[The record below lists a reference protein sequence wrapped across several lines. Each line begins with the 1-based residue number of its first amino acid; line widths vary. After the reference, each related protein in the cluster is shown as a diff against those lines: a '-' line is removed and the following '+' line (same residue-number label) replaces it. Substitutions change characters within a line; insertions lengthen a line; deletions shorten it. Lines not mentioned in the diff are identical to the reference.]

1 MDRTELLLKDLTEAV
16 GLAGFEREVAKS
28 MEKHLKGYARVSHD
42 KLGSV
47 VFTKEGTARTPR
59 VMLAGHM
66 DEVGFIVKSITKE
79 GFVKFIPVGG
89 WWGHVVLGQRVLVR
103 TRKGDLPG
111 VVGSKPPHELDEDER
126 KKVVQFKDM
135 YIDVGATAG
144 ANVAKQLGVR
154 PGDPIVP
161 WSPFTVMQNRKAYMA
176 KALDDRAGCAVV
188 VEAIRQLAKIKHPN
202 TVYGV
207 GTVQEEVGLRGAA
220 TAVELVDPDVAFV
233 IDVSIAHDMPNSK
246 DEEQERLGAG
256 PSITVYDGSMIP
268 NPSLRDLVIETAG
281 KAKIPFHYSSVER
294 GGTDGGRIHMH
305 RIGVPSL
312 VLGMP
317 TRYIHGHVGILHRGD
332 FDATVRLLVAVIRQ
346 MDAKA
351 VASLTK

>member
-1 MDRTELLLKDLTEAV
+1 MDRTELLLKDLTETAGV
-16 GLAGFEREVAKS
+16 AGFEREVAAAL
-28 MEKHLKGYARVSHD
+28 ETHLKGLAEVSYD

-47 VFTKEGTARTPR
+47 VFRKEGTWESPK
-59 VMLAGHM
+59 VMLACHM
-66 DEVGFIVKSITKE
+66 DEVGFIVKSLTKD
-79 GFVKFIPVGG
+79 GFIRFLPVGG

-103 TRKGDLPG
+103 TRKGDVPG

-126 KKVVQFKDM
+126 KKVVDFKDM
-135 YIDVGATAG
+135 YIDVGATSG
-144 ANVAKQLGVR
+144 NNVAKQVGIR

-161 WSPFTVMQNRKAYMA
+161 WSPFTMMSNRKTYMA

-188 VEAIRQLAKIKHPN
+188 VDVIRRLARVSHPN

-220 TAVELVDPDVAFV
+220 TATRLVDPDVAFA
-233 IDVSIAHDMPNSK
+233 IDVSLAHDMPDSK
-246 DEEQERLGAG
+246 EDEKERLGGG

-268 NPSLRDLVIETAG
+268 NPDLRDFVIETAE
-281 KAKIPFHYSSVER
+281 KSKIPFHYSSVER

-317 TRYIHGHVGILHRGD
+317 TRYIHGHVGVLHRSD
-332 FDATVRLLVAVIRQ
+332 FDNTVRLLLAVVRKL
-346 MDAKA
+346 DAKR
-351 VASLTK
+351 VASFTQ

>member
-16 GLAGFEREVAKS
+16 GLAGFEREVAAM
-28 MEKHLKGYARVSHD
+28 MEKHLDGFAEVSYD

-47 VFTKEGTARTPR
+47 VFKKAGTSKSPR

-66 DEVGFIVKSITKE
+66 DEVGFIVKSVTKD
-79 GFVKFIPVGG
+79 GFVKFLPVGG
-89 WWGHVVLGQRVLVR
+89 WWGHVVLGQRVIVR
-103 TRKGDLPG
+103 TRKGDVPG

-144 ANVAKQLGVR
+144 TNVAKQLGVR

-161 WSPFTVMQNRKAYMA
+161 WSPFTVMRNAKAYMA
-176 KALDDRAGCAVV
+176 KALDDRAGCAAV
-188 VEAIRQLAKIKHPN
+188 VEVLRRLARTKHPN

-220 TAVELVDPDVAFV
+220 TAAEVVDPDVAFI
-233 IDVSIAHDMPNSK
+233 IDVSLAHDMPNST
-246 DEEQERLGAG
+246 DEQKESLGGG

-268 NPSLRDLVIETAG
+268 NPVLRDLVIETAE
-281 KAKIPFHYSSVER
+281 KEKIPFHYSSVER

-305 RIGVPSL
+305 RVGVPSL

-317 TRYIHGHVGILHRGD
+317 TRYIHGHVGVLHRGD
-332 FDATVRLLVAVIRQ
+332 FDNTVRLLVAVIRKL
-346 MDAKA
+346 DAKKVTA
-351 VASLTK
+351 LTK

>member
-16 GLAGFEREVAKS
+16 GLAGFEREVAAV
-28 MEKHLKGYARVSHD
+28 MERHLKGHAEVSYD

-47 VFTKEGTARTPR
+47 VFRKTGTAESPK
-59 VMLAGHM
+59 VMLAAHM
-66 DEVGFIVKSITKE
+66 DEVGFIVKSITKD
-79 GFVKFIPVGG
+79 GFIKFLPVGG

-111 VVGSKPPHELDEDER
+111 VVGSKPPHELDDDEK
-126 KKVVQFKDM
+126 KKVVELKDM
-135 YIDVGATAG
+135 YIDIGATVG
-144 ANVAKQLGVR
+144 ANVAERHGVR
-154 PGDPIVP
+154 PGDPVVP
-161 WSPFTVMQNRKAYMA
+161 WSPFTTMKNGKTYMA

-188 VEAIRQLAKIKHPN
+188 VDTLRRLARAKHPN
-202 TVYGV
+202 TVFGV

-220 TAVELVDPDVAFV
+220 TATRLVDPDVAFA
-233 IDVSIAHDMPNSK
+233 IDVSLAHDMPDSK
-246 DEEQERLGAG
+246 GDEKEKLGGG

-268 NPSLRDLVIETAG
+268 NPSLRDFVIEVAER
-281 KAKIPFHYSSVER
+281 AKIPFHFSSVER

-317 TRYIHGHVGILHRGD
+317 TRYIHGHVGVLHRADYDG
-332 FDATVRLLVAVIRQ
+332 TVRLLVEVVRRL
-346 MDAKA
+346 DGKR
-351 VASLTK
+351 VDSFTR